1 MDRRYERD
9 RGERGNWS
17 REWGS
22 DRNREGRNF
31 RDDDDGYGEGQRE
44 FGGSRESRYGG
55 EISDYPYRGRSSSY
69 YGALGYRDHDRDERG
84 GRQRGYGE
92 EQYGRSYGSSGFS
105 GGGGY
110 GSGGY
115 DPYGESSQWGRG
127 GSSREFGDRPFRG
140 SGSETPAY
148 FGTGGYYGGFSGGNA
163 GRDEWGGRYGEGRY
177 RDTDIDE
184 DRFSGSQRGES
195 WRGREGGGGFLS
207 RLFKRGPKG
216 YARSDERIREDIS
229 ERLYHNASIDS
240 SEVSVTVSSG
250 KVTLE
255 GTVPQRWMRHAIEN
269 EADRCTGVR
278 DIDNNIRV
286 QSSDQESQQQST
298 TTGTTTTG
306 SGSSTSRSKLS

>member
-44 FGGSRESRYGG
+44 FGGSRESRESRYGG

-69 YGALGYRDHDRDERG
+69 YGALGYGDRDERG

-92 EQYGRSYGSSGFS
+92 EQYGRSSESYGSS

-110 GSGGY
+110 GSAGYGSSAYGSGSYGGRGN
-115 DPYGESSQWGRG
+115 DPYEQSGQQQWGRG
-127 GSSREFGDRPFRG
+127 GSSREFGDRPFRS

-207 RLFKRGPKG
+207 RVFKRGPKG
-216 YARSDERIREDIS
+216 YARSYERIR
-229 ERLYHNASIDS
+229 
-240 SEVSVTVSSG
+240 
-250 KVTLE
+250 
-255 GTVPQRWMRHAIEN
+255 
-269 EADRCTGVR
+269 
-278 DIDNNIRV
+278 
-286 QSSDQESQQQST
+286 
-298 TTGTTTTG
+298 
-306 SGSSTSRSKLS
+306 

>member
-9 RGERGNWS
+9 RGERGYWS
-17 REWGS
+17 RESGS

-31 RDDDDGYGEGQRE
+31 RDDDEYGEGQRD

-69 YGALGYRDHDRDERG
+69 YGALGYRDRDEGG

-92 EQYGRSYGSSGFS
+92 GSYGG
-105 GGGGY
+105 GAYGGGY
-110 GSGGY
+110 GGGY
-115 DPYGESSQWGRG
+115 NPYEESSQQWGRG
-127 GSSREFGDRPFRG
+127 GSSREFGDRPFRS

-148 FGTGGYYGGFSGGNA
+148 FGTGGYYGGYSGGA

-184 DRFSGSQRGES
+184 DRFGGGRRGES

-207 RLFKRGPKG
+207 RLFRRGPKG
-216 YARSDERIREDIS
+216 YTRSDERIREDIS
-229 ERLYHNASIDS
+229 ERLYHNANIDS
-240 SEVSVTVSSG
+240 SEVSVSVSSG

-269 EADRCTGVR
+269 EADRAMGVR

-286 QSSDQESQQQST
+286 QSYEESQTTT

-306 SGSSTSRSKLS
+306 TGSATSRSKLS

>member
-9 RGERGNWS
+9 RDERGNWS

-31 RDDDDGYGEGQRE
+31 RGDDEYGEGQRD
-44 FGGSRESRYGG
+44 FGGYRESRYGG

-69 YGALGYRDHDRDERG
+69 YGALGYGDRDERG

-92 EQYGRSYGSSGFS
+92 GSYSGTSGRGH
-105 GGGGY
+105 
-110 GSGGY
+110 
-115 DPYGESSQWGRG
+115 DPYEQSGQQWGRG
-127 GSSREFGDRPFRG
+127 PSREFGDRPFRG

-148 FGTGGYYGGFSGGNA
+148 FGTGGYYGGFSGGNV
-163 GRDEWGGRYGEGRY
+163 GRDEWGGRFGEGRY

-184 DRFSGSQRGES
+184 DRLSGSQRGES
-195 WRGREGGGGFLS
+195 WRGREGGGFFS
-207 RLFKRGPKG
+207 RLFRRGPKG
-216 YARSDERIREDIS
+216 YMRSDERIREDIS
-229 ERLYHNASIDS
+229 ERLYHNMSIDS
-240 SEVSVTVSSG
+240 SEVSVTVASG

-255 GTVPQRWMRHAIEN
+255 GTVPERWMRHAIEN
-269 EADRCTGVR
+269 EADRCAGVR

-286 QSSDQESQQQST
+286 QSHDQESQTT

-306 SGSSTSRSKLS
+306 TGSSTSRSKLS